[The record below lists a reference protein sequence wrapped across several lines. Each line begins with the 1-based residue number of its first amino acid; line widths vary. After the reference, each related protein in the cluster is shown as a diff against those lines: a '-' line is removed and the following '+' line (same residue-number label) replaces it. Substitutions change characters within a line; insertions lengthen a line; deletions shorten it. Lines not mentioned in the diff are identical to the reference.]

1 VLFLSGCEQIMDL
14 SIVEGYFGP
23 AWSWPT
29 RTATMRALAARG
41 YRRFIY
47 APKADPFL
55 RRRWRERHPD
65 DELQRIADFA
75 AACRA
80 IGVRFGIGLTPFEA
94 HLGDEAAALAALAE
108 KLAGLAG
115 IGIDDFA
122 LLFDDMKGD
131 LPDLAARQVRMT
143 AFCAERMR
151 ASGLIMCPSYY
162 SDDPILDRVFGAR
175 PPHYLA
181 DLGRGLDPAID
192 IFWTGSKVCSNE
204 FDIAD
209 MERVADL
216 MRRKPFL
223 WDNYPVNDG
232 PRMSKHLHLR
242 GFTGRPAALANVCA
256 GHAINPALQPV
267 LTRIPA
273 LTLATSY
280 RDGVCYDASTAFAAA
295 AMEVAGPDLA
305 RQLAADLTALQEQG
319 LGASDAQ
326 KDAWRRTYAAI
337 DHPAAAE
344 IIDWLD
350 GVYSVSAELVQT
362 Q

>member
-1 VLFLSGCEQIMDL
+1 MNLG
-14 SIVEGYFGP
+14 IVEGYFGP
-23 AWSWPT
+23 AWSWPA
-29 RTATMRALAARG
+29 RTATMRALASHG

-55 RRRWRERHPD
+55 RRRWREPHSD
-65 DELQRIADFA
+65 EELQRIADFS
-75 AACRA
+75 AACRT

-94 HLGDEAAALAALAE
+94 HLGDEAAALHALAE
-108 KLAGLAG
+108 KLADLAA

-143 AFCAERMR
+143 VFCAEKMQ

-162 SDDPILDRVFGAR
+162 SDDPILDRVFGTR

-181 DLGRGLDPAID
+181 DLGRGLDPAIG
-192 IFWTGSKVCSNE
+192 IFWTGSKVCSSE

-209 MERVADL
+209 IARVGEL
-216 MRRKPFL
+216 MQRKPFL

-242 GFTGRPAALANVCA
+242 AFTGRPAALANVCA

-267 LTRIPA
+267 LSCIPA
-273 LTLATSY
+273 LTLAASY
-280 RDGVCYDASTAFAAA
+280 RDAARYDASAAFAAA
-295 AMEVAGPDLA
+295 ASEVVGPHLA
-305 RQLAADLTALQEQG
+305 HQLAADLPALQEQG
-319 LGASDAQ
+319 LDASDAQ
-326 KDAWRRTYAAI
+326 KRAWRRTYGAV
-337 DHPAAAE
+337 DHPAAVE
-344 IIDWLD
+344 IVNWLD